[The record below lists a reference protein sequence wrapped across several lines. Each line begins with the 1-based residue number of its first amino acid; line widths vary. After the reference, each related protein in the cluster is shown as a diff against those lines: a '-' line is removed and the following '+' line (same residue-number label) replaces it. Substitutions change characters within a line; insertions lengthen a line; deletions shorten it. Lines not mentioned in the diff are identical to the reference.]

1 MNQLKAT
8 SKDLSLAGTLRSES
22 TQAIFKSILPSD
34 KQADKTLSK
43 WFNILI
49 AETKADPKLMAC
61 TPDSLVGCLFSAAQ
75 LGLEPGKNIGHF
87 YMIPRAKTCTMLVGY
102 KGMLELARRSG
113 EIESIEAHEV
123 FEGDEFDYSWGITP
137 VLRHKPK
144 ITKRDSKE
152 KPILVYALAMLKT
165 GRAQFDVMSI
175 AEIEDIGKKSPSY
188 NFGPWQT
195 HPSEMRKKT
204 VLKRLCKLLPMSIE
218 AQTAIGLDDL
228 EEVGKQDNSYVMATL
243 EEK

>member
-1 MNQLKAT
+1 MNNNVQT
-8 SKDLSLAGTLRSES
+8 KDVSLVSTLRAE
-22 TQAIFKSILPSD
+22 TTKQIFKSILPSD
-34 KQADKTLSK
+34 KQADKTMSK
-43 WFNILI
+43 WFNILVS
-49 AETKADPKLMAC
+49 ETKADPKLMAC
-61 TPDSLVGCLFSAAQ
+61 TPDSLVGCLVSAAQ

-113 EIESIEAHEV
+113 QIDSIEVHEV

-137 VLRHKPK
+137 VLKHKPK
-144 ITKRDSKE
+144 IGVRDTKE
-152 KPILVYALAMLKT
+152 KPILVYALAMLKN

-175 AEIEDIGKKSPSY
+175 AEIEDIARKSPSY

-195 HPSEMRKKT
+195 HASEMRKKT

-228 EEVGKQDNSYVMATL
+228 EEVGKQDNSYMMTTI
-243 EEK
+243 EGE